1 MGSRRAYPTAEFYDE
16 REREFYGG
24 SARRSQ
30 RDFGEF
36 EQDIRGPRTE
46 YSRRPGP
53 QPDFLREEY
62 GRTSAGPLVVSERRT
77 VRDDWSPPPPKPRKE
92 VEREEIIIRDRS
104 DRKSERPPP
113 SRSSHSDREEIIFR
127 RDGPPPPKPRPVE
140 REEYVIRREE
150 RSPPEPPK
158 SKAREEIIFR
168 HEERS
173 PPPQKPKPR
182 EIDRE
187 EIVFRRG
194 EGARSRPPPSEA
206 DREEIRI
213 RRREGSRP
221 PPSEP
226 DREEIRIRRREG
238 SRPPPSE
245 PDREEI
251 RIRRHD
257 GPPSHRPR
265 EVEREEISI
274 RRTESEGPR
283 RAPSSHKG
291 DLVARE
297 REEFV
302 VRRRPPPPPS
312 PPPPDKQEIIIRR
325 TERSPSPELPPSP
338 PPPPPPPEPI
348 LRPPIVQEII
358 THHRHIDHGMIPP
371 YVSHP
376 TKNEHKK
383 LKVAGVERV
392 RSPSPPP
399 PPPSPP
405 KDETLEISIR
415 NRRGENGKS
424 YDEDIIFEHETKE
437 RKPQHEDFELVHRH
451 RSASL
456 PRRKVVDEW
465 DVDSEADYYNRKAME
480 RAYMGEAHNGATKDW
495 AIVDV
500 PPGTNRVRMEG
511 VGGGRQEVT
520 WQRYNGVRRSK
531 FYTEDHEYASDWG
544 APAPAPPPLPAPK
557 NKPPADMWTEIT
569 KDLVIKEAIDTM
581 GYDYEETDFFFYVMD
596 YLRYED
602 VLQLVEISDDIRRER
617 RQRIR
622 EIELERKRIEA
633 PPASKPPKE
642 YDYYEREVIYE
653 RDDRRGRYR

>member
-16 REREFYGG
+16 RERDFYGG

-140 REEYVIRREE
+140 REEYVIRRDE

-194 EGARSRPPPSEA
+194 EGDYYTS
-206 DREEIRI
+206 
-213 RRREGSRP
+213 
-221 PPSEP
+221 
-226 DREEIRIRRREG
+226 
-238 SRPPPSE
+238 
-245 PDREEI
+245 
-251 RIRRHD
+251 
-257 GPPSHRPR
+257 PSHRPW
-265 EVEREEISI
+265 
-274 RRTESEGPR
+274 
-283 RAPSSHKG
+283 
-291 DLVARE
+291 
-297 REEFV
+297 
-302 VRRRPPPPPS
+302 
-312 PPPPDKQEIIIRR
+312 
-325 TERSPSPELPPSP
+325 
-338 PPPPPPPEPI
+338 
-348 LRPPIVQEII
+348 
-358 THHRHIDHGMIPP
+358 
-371 YVSHP
+371 
-376 TKNEHKK
+376 
-383 LKVAGVERV
+383 
-392 RSPSPPP
+392 
-399 PPPSPP
+399 
-405 KDETLEISIR
+405 
-415 NRRGENGKS
+415 GENGKS

-633 PPASKPPKE
+633 PPAPKPPKE